1 MAHPHRDH
9 HSAFRG
15 QGVPTHATTR
25 ENLLEAITENIVLS
39 AISESPK
46 DKYPL
51 ILFIGGTWTSQI
63 HRDRKQK
70 AGGGGGG
77 NGEFLCTGA
86 EPQFC
91 QVGKLWRW
99 MAVMATTA

>member
-15 QGVPTHATTR
+15 QGVPTRAITR

-39 AISESPK
+39 AVSESPK

-70 AGGGGGG
+70 AGM
-77 NGEFLCTGA
+77 GEEEMGSSYVLGRSLSFA
-86 EPQFC
+86 
-91 QVGKLWRW
+91 R
-99 MAVMATTA
+99 

>member
-1 MAHPHRDH
+1 MDEPEVAHPHRDH

-25 ENLLEAITENIVLS
+25 EDLLEAITENIVLS

-46 DKYPL
+46 DKHPL

-63 HRDRKQK
+63 HRDRKQGMGEEEMGSSYVLGRSLSF
-70 AGGGGGG
+70 ARWESSGGG
-77 NGEFLCTGA
+77 
-86 EPQFC
+86 
-91 QVGKLWRW
+91 WR
-99 MAVMATTA
+99 